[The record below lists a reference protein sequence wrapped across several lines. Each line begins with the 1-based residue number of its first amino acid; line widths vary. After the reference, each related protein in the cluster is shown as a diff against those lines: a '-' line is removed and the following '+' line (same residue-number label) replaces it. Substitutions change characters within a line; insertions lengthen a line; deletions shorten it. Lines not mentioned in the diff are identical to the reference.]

1 MKKIILFA
9 GVAMLAAC
17 SQSEAPDAEPEAAT
31 VEEAAPAGPM
41 PGKYTVA
48 NSDGSTVMMEIGEGN
63 TFTVTQEDGTVVT
76 GTYTVDGD
84 KACFSADGS
93 EEPPICNTGSAP
105 DENGVVTVTHED
117 GSTATVTPV
126 VEEAAEEA
134 PAE

>member
-17 SQSEAPDAEPEAAT
+17 SQSEAPEAEPEEA
-31 VEEAAPAGPM
+31 VVEAAPAGPV

-48 NSDGSTVMMEIGEGN
+48 DDDGTSVIMEIGEGN

-84 KACFSADGS
+84 TACFSADGS
-93 EEPPICNTGSAP
+93 EEPPMCNTGSAP
-105 DENGVVTVTHED
+105 DENGVVTVTRED
-117 GSTATVTPV
+117 GSTSTVTPI
-126 VEEAAEEA
+126 VEEAAAEA